1 MQVMPLKKHLPNS
14 IPLNGWFL
22 EMAIILIPLLS
33 TLTDCNI
40 QILVQDLKPKNGMI
54 CHAVV
59 WDTSKHNILSTFIEH
74 TDLGNLLTLCW
85 TCISL
90 TLLSIQW

>member
-14 IPLNGWFL
+14 VSLIDWFL

-33 TLTDCNI
+33 ILTDCNI
-40 QILVQDLKPKNGMI
+40 QILVQDLKPQKGVI
-54 CHAVV
+54 CHVVV
-59 WDTSKHNILSTFIEH
+59 WPTSKHNILSTLIEH

-85 TCISL
+85 TGISL
-90 TLLSIQW
+90 TLLSILW